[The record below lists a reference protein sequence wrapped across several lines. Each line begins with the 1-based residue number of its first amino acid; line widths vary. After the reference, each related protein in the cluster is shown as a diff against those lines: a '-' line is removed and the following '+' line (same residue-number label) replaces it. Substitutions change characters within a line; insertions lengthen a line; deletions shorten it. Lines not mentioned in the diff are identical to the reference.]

1 MVACPRCRRPSSLRV
16 SFYLCFEH
24 VANLGAYTASRPETG
39 LLIPSVND
47 ADGQSETHRD
57 NFGSLRA
64 LHLFQEEQLTG
75 FSTRS
80 AKGRIAKTG
89 LPVALTELLVTGW
102 GGMAPEASGI
112 REVYR
117 CQACGHL
124 RYSGLEE
131 PRCLLDVNNWDGS
144 DFFMIWPLSRFR
156 FVTGR
161 VAEVCRK
168 HSITGIAL
176 ARNFPLPSDRVIS
189 GYSPD
194 RLSYYFPTDRAHAL
208 GDPLD
213 IF

>member
-1 MVACPRCRRPSSLRV
+1 MSDLDVI
-16 SFYLCFEH
+16 
-24 VANLGAYTASRPETG
+24 
-39 LLIPSVND
+39 IPCD
-47 ADGQSETHRD
+47 PAPDIIFTWMSECLVQD
-57 NFGSLRA
+57 RA

-89 LPVALTELLVTGW
+89 LPVALTELLFTGW

-131 PRCLLDVNNWDGS
+131 PRRLLDVNNWDGS

-176 ARNFPLPSDRVIS
+176 ERNFPLPSDRVFS
-189 GYSPD
+189 GYSPG